1 MKVLVIGAGV
11 IGSLY
16 AARLHQAHVDVTL
29 LARGA
34 RDENLRQRGIMIKDM
49 VTGTETISK
58 VPVTSEINP
67 TDFYDLIIV
76 TVRLD
81 QLDAVI
87 QTLSRHKACPL
98 VMLML
103 NIPDGLDTLVK
114 ALAPRQVI
122 FGFPG
127 AGGTLVGEVI
137 HYIQIAQ
144 QKTTIGTLDGRHTDE
159 ARAVRALWEKA
170 GFKTVIS
177 LQMAPWLQIHSV
189 FMASVCAAIHQ
200 ENGDSVQLGNSRSAV
215 LAMIE
220 GIREGFRACQQLG
233 VPVVPSNLKTIFLT
247 MPRWVSVRYWQSV
260 LKGPTGTLA
269 IAPHARAATGE
280 MRLIAQKVLSFVHS
294 SSVETPSLDNL
305 LKGFLN
311 QTSWVKE

>member
-34 RDENLRQRGIMIKDM
+34 RDGNLRQRGIMIKNM

-58 VPVTSEINP
+58 VPVRSDLNP

-87 QTLSRHKACPL
+87 QTVSRHKACPL

-103 NIPDGLDTLVK
+103 NNPDGLDKLVE
-114 ALAPRQVI
+114 ALQPRQVI

-127 AGGTLVGEVI
+127 AGGTREGEEI

-144 QKTTIGTLDGRHTDE
+144 QKTTIGTLDGRLTVEVH
-159 ARAVRALWEKA
+159 AVKALFENA

-177 LQMAPWLQIHSV
+177 AQMPSWLKIHAV
-189 FMASVCAAIHQ
+189 FMASVTAAILQ
-200 ENGDSVQLGNSRSAV
+200 ENGDSVRLGNNRTGV
-215 LAMIE
+215 VAMVN
-220 GIREGFRACQQLG
+220 GIREGCRACRQLG
-233 VPVVPSNLKTIFLT
+233 VPVVPSNLKTIFLI
-247 MPRWVSVRYWQSV
+247 MPRWFSVLYWQSA

-294 SSVETPSLDNL
+294 SSVETPSLDHL
-305 LKGFLN
+305 LKGLLN